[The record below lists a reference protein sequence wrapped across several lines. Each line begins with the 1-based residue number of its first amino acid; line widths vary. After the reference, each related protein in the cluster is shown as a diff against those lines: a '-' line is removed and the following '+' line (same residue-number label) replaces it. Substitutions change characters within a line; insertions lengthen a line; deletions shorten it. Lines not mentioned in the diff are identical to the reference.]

1 MERHSSF
8 GSPRSCKWSSFRDR
22 LRPRMSHSRSDSVH
36 RFSWF
41 LPTEGGSYL
50 FSKSAHSPQR
60 VKTGKAQNEHIFS
73 GLPRL
78 ADVRAVSP
86 ACFDHR
92 PVVHDILQP
101 FWRAWRALV
110 AEASLCRRFP
120 CSECR
125 RPGRSKLHRHG
136 PEYSVL
142 GHLLGGPRTDLRLR
156 PL

>member
-60 VKTGKAQNEHIFS
+60 VKTGKSQSEHKFS
-73 GLPRL
+73 DVPST
-78 ADVRAVSP
+78 ADIGVRS
-86 ACFDHR
+86 
-92 PVVHDILQP
+92 
-101 FWRAWRALV
+101 WRFSFVPEGDSCNA
-110 AEASLCRRFP
+110 AESL
-120 CSECR
+120 
-125 RPGRSKLHRHG
+125 
-136 PEYSVL
+136 
-142 GHLLGGPRTDLRLR
+142 
-156 PL
+156 